1 MINVVDIMRLQP
13 DSEHPH
19 GLSDHEFDSLFTT
32 DKPVIFAYHGYPWL
46 IHRLTYRRTNHAQMH
61 VRGFKERGTTT
72 TPFDMVMLNDLD
84 RFHLVIDVID
94 RVEGLANRAAALRQR
109 MVDARLAARRYTRE
123 HGEDDPDISG
133 WTWDSDYRSNSK
145 SSGHAQREPRK
156 SPVNWPAMSEQA
168 VAPHPHPVVG
178 QLAALH
184 HFRTYVDIGVVV
196 VVLALTNLI
205 AHFTTPWAS
214 IATVPAAAV
223 GLVILVRSRGLGWA
237 ELGLSREHWKAGAGY
252 AVAAVAVVLSVIAIG
267 MLLPW
272 TRPMFMNNNYATV
285 SGALIAS
292 MIIIPLQTVIP
303 EELAFRGVLHGAL
316 NRAWGFRGVAAAGSL
331 LFGLWHIATS
341 LGLTSSN
348 VGFTRLFGGGLL
360 GTVAGVVLAVAA
372 TAVAGFVFTW
382 LRRRSGSLIAPIA
395 LHWSLNGLGALAAA
409 LVWHLST

>member
-1 MINVVDIMRLQP
+1 
-13 DSEHPH
+13 
-19 GLSDHEFDSLFTT
+19 
-32 DKPVIFAYHGYPWL
+32 
-46 IHRLTYRRTNHAQMH
+46 
-61 VRGFKERGTTT
+61 
-72 TPFDMVMLNDLD
+72 
-84 RFHLVIDVID
+84 
-94 RVEGLANRAAALRQR
+94 
-109 MVDARLAARRYTRE
+109 
-123 HGEDDPDISG
+123 
-133 WTWDSDYRSNSK
+133 
-145 SSGHAQREPRK
+145 
-156 SPVNWPAMSEQA
+156 MSEQA
-168 VAPHPHPVVG
+168 LTPHPHPVVG

-184 HFRTYVDIGVVV
+184 HFRSYVDIGVVV
-196 VVLALTNLI
+196 VVLAFTNLI

-223 GLVILVRSRGLGWA
+223 GLLILVRSRGLGWA

-252 AVAAVAVVLSVIAIG
+252 AVAAIAVVLSVIAVG

-272 TRPMFMNNNYATV
+272 TRPMFLNNNYATV

-348 VGFTRLFGGGLL
+348 VGFTRLFGGGLF

-372 TAVAGFVFTW
+372 TAIAGFVFTW